1 MAGPPAGYRSPV
13 THSRNSSAAPT
24 ANQWLTRYLQD
35 HYVAS
40 RGELE
45 LFERSAGSLQ
55 DAHLREEVS
64 ALAREATEDRSA
76 LLALMDALE
85 VPEAKVQEQVAVVG
99 ERLGRLKPNGT
110 LVRRSPLSDLVELEG
125 LALAV
130 RAKRAAWT
138 ALRAVAPAVEALN
151 PYHLEQLIDRADD
164 QEARLEQLRVVV
176 AQRVLAAS
184 GEVQS

>member
-1 MAGPPAGYRSPV
+1 M
-13 THSRNSSAAPT
+13 THSTSSSSAPV
-24 ANQWLTRYLQD
+24 ANRWLTRYLQD

-55 DAHLREEVS
+55 DPHSREEVS
-64 ALAREATEDRSA
+64 ALTREATEDRAA
-76 LLALMDALE
+76 LLAVMDALD
-85 VPEAKVQEQVAVVG
+85 VPEAPVQEQVAVVG

-125 LALAV
+125 LTVAV

-138 ALRAVAPAVEALN
+138 SLRAVAPAVEALN

-164 QEARLEQLRVVV
+164 QEARLEQLRIVV
-176 AQRVLAAS
+176 AQRVLAGS
-184 GEVQS
+184 EEERT